1 MYIETSAPRRPN
13 DNAILQSATFGA
25 NTQQCLHFWYF
36 MFGNTIGSL
45 NVWVKPQTGNATKV
59 WELKGQQGVQ
69 WLQGQVAVS
78 STQSYQVQF
87 HEHTCILTRAIEFPV
102 SKKNIWKKT
111 QISN

>member
-1 MYIETSAPRRPN
+1 
-13 DNAILQSATFGA
+13 
-25 NTQQCLHFWYF
+25 

-78 STQSYQVQF
+78 SAQSYQVKF
-87 HEHTCILTRAIEFPV
+87 HEHYFDSC
-102 SKKNIWKKT
+102 NW
-111 QISN
+111 ISSFKEKYFKLELNL